1 MWCHTFYI
9 FPLQHKWVE
18 NYPSVFVCS
27 SDLLNLAQMINSVW
41 HPENLFSYIPSV
53 LKVKHDS
60 QYSEWIVLFVTL
72 LTGFLASYWQLKH
85 GLFTS
90 FCHQV
95 WERHFYFFPLL
106 NWKLLKIF
114 SFSSKYWLKNIW
126 WYKNSMGSQ
135 TVKCHLC
142 LMHMTLKQ

>member
-1 MWCHTFYI
+1 MSCFYI

-18 NYPSVFVCS
+18 NCPSVFVS
-27 SDLLNLAQMINSVW
+27 SSNLLNLAQMRNSVW
-41 HPENLFSYIPSV
+41 HPENLFSYIPPV

-60 QYSEWIVLFVTL
+60 QYSAWIVLFVTL
-72 LTGFLASYWQLKH
+72 LTGFLAWYWQLKH

-95 WERHFYFFPLL
+95 WERHFYLFPLL
-106 NWKLLKIF
+106 NWNLLKIF
-114 SFSSKYWLKNIW
+114 SFCNKYWLKKIW
-126 WYKNSMGSQ
+126 WYKNSTGSQ
-135 TVKCHLC
+135 TEKCHLC

>member
-27 SDLLNLAQMINSVW
+27 SKLLNLAQMINSVW

-106 NWKLLKIF
+106 NWNLLKIF
-114 SFSSKYWLKNIW
+114 SFCSKYWLKKIW
-126 WYKNSMGSQ
+126 WYKNSVGSQ
-135 TVKCHLC
+135 TEKCHLC

>member
-27 SDLLNLAQMINSVW
+27 SNLLNLAQMINSVW

-106 NWKLLKIF
+106 NWNLLKIF
-114 SFSSKYWLKNIW
+114 SFCSKYWLKKIW
-126 WYKNSMGSQ
+126 WYKNSVGSQ
-135 TVKCHLC
+135 TEKCHLC

>member
-27 SDLLNLAQMINSVW
+27 SNLLNLAQMINSVW

-60 QYSEWIVLFVTL
+60 QHSEWIVLFVTL
-72 LTGFLASYWQLKH
+72 LTGFLASYWQLKY

-114 SFSSKYWLKNIW
+114 SFCSKYWLKNIW
-126 WYKNSMGSQ
+126 WYKNSMGPQ
-135 TVKCHLC
+135 TEKCHLC